1 MIYVR
6 SQENFCHLSDISAF
20 TVIHMREL
28 GDRIKYVRE
37 SLGMNQEDFG
47 KLVGKLRTAV
57 HSWETGKNKP
67 HPGTL
72 RIIAEKSGANFH
84 WLRTGEGKQWDVV
97 PVHSSRHE
105 HRAGSAPATPRP
117 GAVEVSILTWPEGRE
132 LEFPSVKKIHLPAEI
147 VNTWTVGTQVR
158 GDAMSPTLKD
168 GDYVGIDEGDREI
181 TSGELY
187 LLRTAQDRY
196 LIRRILDESPNG
208 FRLKADNPSHDSVLV
223 PYAQFKKEIQVQG
236 RIAWIF
242 GTRKQH
248 N

>member
-1 MIYVR
+1 M
-6 SQENFCHLSDISAF
+6 SSFA
-20 TVIHMREL
+20 
-28 GDRIKYVRE
+28 DRILTVRE
-37 SLGMNQEDFG
+37 AFNETRQRFAVRIG
-47 KLVGKLRTAV
+47 KSENTVYN
-57 HSWETGKNKP
+57 WETGKSAPTAANY
-67 HPGTL
+67 
-72 RIIAEKSGANFH
+72 RAIAATTGANEH

-97 PVHSSRHE
+97 PVHSARHE
-105 HRAGSAPATPRP
+105 HRSGTAPATPRP
-117 GAVEVSILTWPEGRE
+117 GAVDVDILTWPEGRE
-132 LEFPSVKKIHLPAEI
+132 SEFPSVKKIHLPAEI

-168 GDYVGIDEGDREI
+168 GDYVGVDEGDREI

-187 LLRTAQDRY
+187 LLKTAQDRY
-196 LIRRILDESPNG
+196 LIRRLLDESPNG